1 MVSLLATETEL
12 KGIKLPEDVAKIAGL
27 TQELWDRFHHGLG
40 QPPSVRVLAMIPAT
54 VLQKIINSL
63 RIPTGPAGA
72 DGAVPTRE
80 PNVTEVVQMAL
91 VWRVARQAVGLEDMD
106 PMLPGQESSSAKGGK
121 GTQVTQV
128 QGTGSPT
135 PSVVTTPHKKFKMS
149 AVADQ
154 TDESE
159 VIPKTRAE
167 MTIYYE
173 NHREVTGSDPL
184 PEVEPTDLQ
193 VAALEEK
200 IVVRDEAPYADFA
213 ILTPFGRRMQKV
225 MKTKSY
231 SFQPDGSWK
240 SVEIPGPPSFQ
251 AWIACFRVYRAV
263 LFMLRYTGSVSPAS
277 GGVSKTGVKTTLPM
291 VVQPHSLE
299 RYFEA
304 FREMCLEFPEAWHLL
319 MAAEDRMRGER
330 FDHLRRQLTR
340 AHQQG
345 KTPVDVD
352 YDPAVPWD
360 GVFQAAAVDTAFWDA
375 NVRRPAIAFIARMGH
390 QPQPALE
397 PISEG
402 ARASISNVET
412 AVGAKATPG
421 PVSPRPKKRK
431 RKAEEEASKQRGKGG
446 GKTSTSVDEKFTNKE
461 HPKKWGG
468 LYHSTQD
475 GKELCYGWAKGSS
488 PDSCSDPCPNGRA
501 HRCQIC
507 LGPHQNRECTKQ
519 PPKSKGKGTKK

>member
-1 MVSLLATETEL
+1 
-12 KGIKLPEDVAKIAGL
+12 
-27 TQELWDRFHHGLG
+27 
-40 QPPSVRVLAMIPAT
+40 
-54 VLQKIINSL
+54 
-63 RIPTGPAGA
+63 
-72 DGAVPTRE
+72 
-80 PNVTEVVQMAL
+80 
-91 VWRVARQAVGLEDMD
+91 
-106 PMLPGQESSSAKGGK
+106 
-121 GTQVTQV
+121 
-128 QGTGSPT
+128 
-135 PSVVTTPHKKFKMS
+135 
-149 AVADQ
+149 
-154 TDESE
+154 
-159 VIPKTRAE
+159 
-167 MTIYYE
+167 
-173 NHREVTGSDPL
+173 
-184 PEVEPTDLQ
+184 
-193 VAALEEK
+193 
-200 IVVRDEAPYADFA
+200 
-213 ILTPFGRRMQKV
+213 

-240 SVEIPGPPSFQ
+240 PVEIPGPPSFQ
-251 AWIACFRVYRAV
+251 AWVACFRVYPAV
-263 LFMLRYTGSVSPAS
+263 LFMLRYTRSVAPAS
-277 GGVSKTGVKTTLPM
+277 GGASKTGVKTASPM

-304 FREMCLEFPEAWHLL
+304 FREMCLEFPEAWRLL

-352 YDPAVPWD
+352 FDPAVPWD

-412 AVGAKATPG
+412 AVGAKGTPG
-421 PVSPRPKKRK
+421 PVSPKPKKRK
-431 RKAEEEASKQRGKGG
+431 RKSEEENPRQRGKGG
-446 GKTSTSVDEKFTNKE
+446 GKASATVDEKYTNKE

-475 GKELCYGWAKGSS
+475 GKELCYGWAKGQS
-488 PDSCSDPCPNGRA
+488 PDACADPCPNGRA

-507 LGPHQNRECTKQ
+507 LGPHQNRGCTKQ